1 MAVFA
6 ALGRALDSNIVANIF
21 AFVEDSS
28 IAINCGSNA
37 KDIVDL
43 TEVESIGTAF
53 HSRWNRVLSEALS
66 DLTLSDAYWNLQI

>member
-21 AFVEDSS
+21 TFVEDSS

-43 TEVESIGTAF
+43 SEVESIGSAF
-53 HSRWNRVLSEALS
+53 HSQLNRILSEGLL
-66 DLTLSDAYWNLQI
+66 DLTVSEAYWNLQI